1 MFSVKRLLVAS
12 LFSACVFTAQAQNPA
27 PASPAQAQSASPA
40 AAPPVAAALSLPSS
54 SISASSA
61 AEIQRITE
69 EMTVLNAR
77 LSQLELKT
85 KIAAKQKELST
96 LDTGSYSSPLGS
108 AAGSPSVVSVAGLK
122 GQLEAVLVFPG
133 NQVQRVK
140 TGDVIGDR
148 RVAAVALNEVVLTD
162 LKGKNIQRLAFGSS
176 AVTKES
182 SAMAG
187 TNTLPGQLGQFPP
200 VPPMQR

>member
-1 MFSVKRLLVAS
+1 MFNAKSLFLTSLVAAS
-12 LFSACVFTAQAQNPA
+12 TFTVQAQSQVPA
-27 PASPAQAQSASPA
+27 APAQAHPA
-40 AAPPVAAALSLPSS
+40 VPVAPPQAATLSLPSS

-69 EMTVLNAR
+69 DMTVLNAR
-77 LSQLELKT
+77 LSQLELKA

-96 LDTGSYSSPLGS
+96 LDQSSYSSPLGS
-108 AAGSPSVVSVAGLK
+108 SAGSPSVVSVAGIK

-133 NQVQRVK
+133 NQAQRVK

-148 RVAAVALNEVVLTD
+148 RVASVALNEVVLTD

-176 AVTKES
+176 AVAKDTG
-182 SAMAG
+182 AMPGNYA
-187 TNTLPGQLGQFPP
+187 PGQPGQFPP
-200 VPPMQR
+200 IPSIQR